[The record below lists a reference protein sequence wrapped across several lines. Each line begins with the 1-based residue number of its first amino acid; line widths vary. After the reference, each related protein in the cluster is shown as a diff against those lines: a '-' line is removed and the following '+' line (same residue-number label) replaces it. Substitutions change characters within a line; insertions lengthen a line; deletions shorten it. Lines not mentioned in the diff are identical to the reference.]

1 MNFDMKGKAD
11 QAAQHQRFI
20 ETARA
25 LGCDED
31 KERFEAALGKIAASH
46 PKAASSSGKVGEPK
60 GKVSKSHP
68 KSV

>member
-1 MNFDMKGKAD
+1 MKDKSD

-31 KERFEAALGKIAASH
+31 KERFEAALGKIATHKPADG
-46 PKAASSSGKVGEPK
+46 PKKKRPRKKLGVGSFDK
-60 GKVSKSHP
+60 I
-68 KSV
+68 